1 MRFPAVLMLLATAFL
16 VPACSGT
23 PKEPPPGQVKANLTD
38 VPAPEG
44 LSYDE
49 GYGHAAE
56 GVGIRNYTQK
66 YSGSRRVEDLVAFY
80 EKVLPVHGWTPKS
93 KDGTDPVKLVFE
105 KRAEACTVEI
115 SSTAQTTTVNVKLD
129 AKK

>member
-1 MRFPAVLMLLATAFL
+1 MRFRLAFVLAAAILL
-16 VPACSGT
+16 PACGGP
-23 PKEPPPGQVKANLTD
+23 PKERAPGPKKAILPD

-49 GYGHAAE
+49 GYGYATE

-66 YSGSRRVEDLVAFY
+66 YSGNRRVEDLAAFY
-80 EKVLPVHGWTPKS
+80 EKTLPVHGWTLKG
-93 KDGTDPVKLVFE
+93 KDGADPLTLVFE
-105 KRAEACTVEI
+105 KNAEACTVTI
-115 SSTAQTTTVNVKLD
+115 ASTAQNATITVKVD